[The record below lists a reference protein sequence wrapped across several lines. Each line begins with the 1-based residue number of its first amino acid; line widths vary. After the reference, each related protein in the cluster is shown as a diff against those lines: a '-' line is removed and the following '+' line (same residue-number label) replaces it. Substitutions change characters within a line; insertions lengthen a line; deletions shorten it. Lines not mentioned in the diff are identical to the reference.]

1 MMPTNMMGG
10 ASRPNISVG
19 PEISSNIFSHAM
31 LTSRTAIM
39 MMMQTDFRNL
49 DSPDF
54 KKSIFQKVHIW
65 TRGSLEPQLRVEGLL
80 GLLVLSVINCAEST
94 CPHHRADTPACCHP
108 PLACLSPHR
117 WFWTT
122 GAFSKKFSQ
131 SQPISRAVP

>member
-1 MMPTNMMGG
+1 MFYHFVTLTTDVEKSIFQKVHIWTPKIGVDTDMMPTNMMGG

-54 KKSIFQKVHIW
+54 QNF
-65 TRGSLEPQLRVEGLL
+65 
-80 GLLVLSVINCAEST
+80 
-94 CPHHRADTPACCHP
+94 
-108 PLACLSPHR
+108 
-117 WFWTT
+117 
-122 GAFSKKFSQ
+122 
-131 SQPISRAVP
+131 